1 MWTQVVAL
9 DQLYQ
14 IGCKRPCGPC
24 IANKCIKKR
33 MASRGKN
40 GDNTRFGAALCI
52 SRDDAHA
59 ACFSLARNASYCK
72 CDTNAHVRE
81 TCDRPM
87 KVNGFY

>member
-1 MWTQVVAL
+1 VAL

-14 IGCKRPCGPC
+14 IGCKTPSGPC
-24 IANKCIKKR
+24 IANKCIKKEWR
-33 MASRGKN
+33 RVVKTETIHDLAQHSAHHVFAN
-40 GDNTRFGAALCI
+40 
-52 SRDDAHA
+52 RDDAHA
-59 ACFSLARNASYCK
+59 ACVSLARNASYCK